1 MDPNS
6 KVYDELAESWYH
18 LRHYTRFRRELQAL
32 AERWQGGRLL
42 NIGCG
47 HGPDFLPFKDRT
59 FGLYGLDISGE
70 MLRFARKY
78 ADKFRFTPALVL
90 GDAVSLP
97 FRDSSFDFVIAVAA
111 YHHIRGGENR
121 RQAFRELWRVL
132 RPGGEAFITVW
143 NLRQGLFSREVLVP
157 WKTGGKT
164 LYRYVYVYSPG
175 ELRKELRGAGF
186 HILSQ
191 RPRLSLLR
199 PFYRNIT
206 LLVARAA

>member
-1 MDPNS
+1 MEPNS
-6 KVYDELAESWYH
+6 KVYDELAESWYR
-18 LRHYTRFRRELQAL
+18 LRHYTRFRRELEAL
-32 AERWQGGRLL
+32 AKRWRGGRLL

-47 HGPDFLPFKDRT
+47 HGPDFLPFKDGA
-59 FGLYGLDISGE
+59 FELNGLDISGE

-78 ADKFRFTPALVL
+78 ADKFRYTPALVL

-97 FRDSSFDFVIAVAA
+97 FRDGSFDSVIAVAA

-143 NLRQGLFSREVLVP
+143 NLRRGLFSREVLVP
-157 WKTGGKT
+157 WRTGGKT
-164 LYRYVYVYSPG
+164 LHRYVYVYSPG
-175 ELRKELRGAGF
+175 ELRKELQGAGF
-186 HILSQ
+186 RILSQ

-199 PFYRNIT
+199 LFYRNIT
-206 LLVARAA
+206 FLVAKPA